1 MRALPTHASA
11 TYTWLTH
18 DVGTGVQGS
27 HDQEV
32 MANKILMIPYL
43 TSGIVAPLMGG
54 VIDRIGHRYAPAA
67 APHPPPRARTRITP
81 CPLPSL
87 ARGAFL
93 RVGQH

>member
-67 APHPPPRARTRITP
+67 APHPPPRPAPARASRHAP
-81 CPLPSL
+81 SPPSL
-87 ARGAFL
+87 AARFCA
-93 RVGQH
+93 